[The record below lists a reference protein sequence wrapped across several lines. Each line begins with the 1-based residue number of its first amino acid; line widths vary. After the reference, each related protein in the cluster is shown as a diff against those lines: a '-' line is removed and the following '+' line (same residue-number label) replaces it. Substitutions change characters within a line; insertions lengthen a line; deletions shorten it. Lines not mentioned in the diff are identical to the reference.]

1 MLGFLNEREL
11 ILRAYGGGTFYI
23 ERYDVAAG
31 EGVYRA
37 HVAGDL
43 MVWLETNPDT
53 GESGELRWAYLPL
66 AGNKLSDR

>member
-1 MLGFLNEREL
+1 VYDLAGRRWRL
-11 ILRAYGGGTFYI
+11 I